1 MLDDSI
7 VKQREAEQER
17 ESAELKVLEVS
28 RMLVMHNSLCL
39 LIRILWLTQ
48 LREEITVKS
57 QELDRENKKSKTGER
72 LQDSSGNNMLHL
84 K

>member
-57 QELDRENKKSKTGER
+57 QELDRENRRKAKLEKDFKTV
-72 LQDSSGNNMLHL
+72 QVTTCYT
-84 K
+84 